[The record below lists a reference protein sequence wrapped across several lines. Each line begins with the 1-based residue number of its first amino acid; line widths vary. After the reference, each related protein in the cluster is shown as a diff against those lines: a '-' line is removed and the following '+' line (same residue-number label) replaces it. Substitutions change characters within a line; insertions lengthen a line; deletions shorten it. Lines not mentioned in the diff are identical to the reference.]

1 MLTYKEFIKLPEN
14 EREERFKE
22 LDNHERF
29 MWRTNCSLGIPKD
42 VKNSEMTSE
51 QIERVTKM
59 REKLLKEGKITKE
72 QFDEFQ
78 HS

>member
-1 MLTYKEFIKLPEN
+1 MLTYKEFMKLPEN
-14 EREERFKE
+14 EKEERFEE
-22 LDNHERF
+22 LNNHERF
-29 MWRTNCSLGIPKD
+29 LWRTNCPLSIPKN
-42 VKNSEMTSE
+42 VVNSEMTPE

-59 REKLLKEGKITKE
+59 RKKLLEEGKITKE